1 MAART
6 AHSEIVGFGG
16 FELDCRSGDL
26 RRAGVSLKLQPQPAK
41 VLVLLVKNAGSV
53 VTRQELAEQVW
64 GAETFVDFEHG
75 LNYAIRQIRT
85 ILEDDADQPRFLET
99 LPKRGYRFIAKVE
112 AVGTAESGAAE
123 SSGGQTELA
132 KPVSSQT
139 NATKRKLVAFA
150 AVCGLLGL
158 GFFAWMQ
165 FASREKPNLVSGQI
179 RSIAVLPLVN
189 LSSDASQEYF
199 SEGLTDELVTE
210 LAKVGN
216 LRTISHSSAVSF
228 KGSGKR
234 ATEIARD
241 LRVDAIVEGTVERA
255 GGRVRIRVQLING
268 QTDQHLW
275 AESFDRDVS
284 DVLDL
289 ERDVAREIAR
299 RIGYRISN
307 STAKIGS
314 ARVSPE
320 AHENYLKGRYHW
332 NKRTEEGL
340 LKGIEYFQKAVEEN
354 PNYALAHAGLADSY
368 IILANWGFL
377 PPAETYLKAKTA
389 ALKALELDN
398 QLAEVQTSLAYVT
411 LLYDRD
417 WKGAEERFRQAI
429 VLDPNYASAHQFYS
443 ILLMTSGRQ
452 TEAIAEI
459 RRAQELDPL
468 SLIVNDVVGW
478 IYYEGRQYDQ
488 SIQQYKKTLEIDPH
502 YVPVLLDLGTA
513 YLRKNDYENAL
524 VQFEKAKR
532 AGGETALVLSGLAQ
546 AQALSGNKAQS
557 LKILERLNKP
567 SRDLFV
573 SSWDV
578 SLVYIALD
586 EKKKAIVLLQKAVD
600 ERIGWVIRLGVD
612 PAFDKL
618 RRESEFR
625 ELIRQIGIPQA

>member
-6 AHSEIVGFGG
+6 PNSETVAFGG

-26 RRAGVSLKLQPQPAK
+26 RRAGASLKLQPQPAK
-41 VLVLLVKNAGSV
+41 VLVLLVKNAGTV

-85 ILEDDADQPRFLET
+85 VLEDDAEHPRYLET

-112 AVGTAESGAAE
+112 AAGTVASGPAET
-123 SSGGQTELA
+123 SSAQTESVKTA
-132 KPVSSQT
+132 SGHAQ
-139 NATKRKLVAFA
+139 ARKQKLLGVA
-150 AVCGLLGL
+150 AVCGLLGF
-158 GFFAWMQ
+158 GFFAWTQ
-165 FASREKPNLVSGQI
+165 FTNRAKPSPGSAPI
-179 RSIAVLPLVN
+179 RSLAVLPLTN

-199 SEGLTDELVTE
+199 SEGLTDELITE

-216 LRTISHSSAVSF
+216 LRVISHTSAVSF

-241 LRVDAIVEGTVERA
+241 LRVDAIVAGTVERA
-255 GGRVRIRVQLING
+255 GERVRIRVQLING

-275 AESFDRDVS
+275 AESFDRDVR

-289 ERDVAREIAR
+289 EHDVAREIAR

-314 ARVSPE
+314 AKVSPG

-332 NKRTEEGL
+332 NKRTEKGL

-354 PNYALAHAGLADSY
+354 PGYALAHAGLADSY

-377 PPAETYLKAKTA
+377 PPGETYRKAKTA

-452 TEAIAEI
+452 SEAIAEI

-478 IYYEGRQYDQ
+478 IYYEGRQYDE
-488 SIQQYKKTLEIDPH
+488 SIEQYKKTLEIDPS
-502 YVPVLLDLGTA
+502 YVPVLLDLATA
-513 YLRKNDYENAL
+513 YLRKNQHEAAM
-524 VQFEKAKR
+524 VEFEKAKK
-532 AGGETALVLSGLAQ
+532 AGGETALVLAGLAQ
-546 AQALSGNKAQS
+546 AHALSGNKAGS
-557 LKILERLNKP
+557 LKILERLRKP
-567 SRDLFV
+567 SKDLFV
-573 SSWDV
+573 SPWDL
-578 SLVYIALD
+578 SLVYMALD
-586 EKKKAIVLLQKAVD
+586 EKGMAIALLKKAVE
-600 ERIGWVIRLGVD
+600 ERNGWVIRLGVD
-612 PAFDKL
+612 PAFDTL
-618 RRESEFR
+618 RGQSDFG
-625 ELIRQIGIPQA
+625 ELVRQIGIPQA